1 MCNKTQSILSIDTT
15 GCLVNFPMV
24 TKLIIVNNCLQ
35 FISVNFNIIVVYNKV
50 TDCGALGSRDL
61 CLFSKHILKLLASL
75 YFETHNSVSTL

>member
-15 GCLVNFPMV
+15 GCLVNVPMV

-35 FISVNFNIIVVYNKV
+35 FILVNFNIIVVYNKV

-61 CLFSKHILKLLASL
+61 CLFSKHILKAACLSL
-75 YFETHNSVSTL
+75 F